1 MADDGVDLHA
11 GSAVRRERRTRHP
24 TLRGARDR
32 GPRRGPRGRA
42 GDAALG
48 CRGWPAARARSGRV
62 AAAAEGGA
70 GARLIAWYGGRAAP
84 APAAAAPPRPA
95 PPAPPRP
102 GAGPAPGGLP
112 YGTAAPAWLS
122 ALGPPQRLVLAVLIA
137 SYAAIY
143 VTVTMIKYRFYLYTD
158 FDLPLFTQAADLLR
172 HGSPWKTGRGVG
184 WRAGPPA
191 LSL

>member
-70 GARLIAWYGGRAAP
+70 GARPIGWFGGWV
-84 APAAAAPPRPA
+84 AAAHGAVPP
-95 PPAPPRP
+95 P
-102 GAGPAPGGLP
+102 GAPGPTGRLP

-122 ALGPPQRLVLAVLIA
+122 PLGPPQRLVLAVLIA